1 MDVIVPEA
9 EWSVYQLTYAL
20 AQINLNLVS
29 PNL

>member
-20 AQINLNLVS
+20 AQINLNLVYD
-29 PNL
+29 